1 MTAELF
7 SWYTYP
13 EDFLSNRTIYSV
25 LMSKLEFPKDF
36 LWGAATSSHQVEGG
50 QHNDWSEWEKRN
62 ADRLAKESSKE
73 TEADMWRS
81 MNQREKD
88 LRFAEQAADPKNYI
102 SGAACDHWNRY
113 ESDFDILK
121 ELRLNAYRF
130 SLEWSRIEPEE
141 GRFDEAVIG
150 HYHEM
155 IRALRNRDI
164 EPFVTLWH
172 WTLPLWLAEKG
183 GIASPDFPKY
193 FERYATKVAETFGN
207 EVRFFMTLNE
217 PDVAASHCYLLAVFP
232 PQEKDVLK
240 FLRCVGILIDAHR
253 RSYTAIKR
261 ICPEVQIGIAK
272 HQVAFEVKRKTP
284 INLVLKSVSDYFW
297 NRWLLNRLRDT
308 QDFIGLNVYNRNVID
323 NGFMK
328 NDAERLTDFGWEFL
342 PEVIYQETMDV
353 VHYGKP
359 IYITESGIADIT
371 DEMRKEFIVR
381 TIAAL
386 HRAIVDGADVRGYF
400 YWSLLD
406 NFEWDKGFWPRFGL
420 VHVDFATQ
428 KRTVRDSARLY
439 AKIAE
444 TNSLE
449 IPKS

>member
-1 MTAELF
+1 
-7 SWYTYP
+7 
-13 EDFLSNRTIYSV
+13 
-25 LMSKLEFPKDF
+25 MSDKLEFPKDF
-36 LWGAATSSHQVEGG
+36 FWGAATSSHQVEGG

-62 ADRLAKESSKE
+62 ADRLATESVAEMK
-73 TEADMWRS
+73 TDMWRG
-81 MNQREKD
+81 MNKREKD
-88 LRFAEQAADPKNYI
+88 LRFIEQAADPKNYL
-102 SGAACDHWNRY
+102 SGIACDQWNRY

-121 ELRLNAYRF
+121 ELHLNAYRF

-155 IRALRNRDI
+155 ISALRNRDI

-183 GIASPDFPKY
+183 GIASSDFPGC
-193 FERYATKVAETFGN
+193 FERYATKIAESFGK
-207 EVRFFMTLNE
+207 EIRFFITLNE
-217 PDVAASHCYLLAVFP
+217 PEVAASHCYLLAVFP
-232 PQEKDVLK
+232 PQERSLPK
-240 FLRCVGILIDAHR
+240 FFRSVRMIISAHNR
-253 RSYTAIKR
+253 AYAAIKR
-261 ICPEVQIGIAK
+261 ACPEALIGIAK
-272 HQVAFEVKRKTP
+272 HQVAFEAKRKTP
-284 INLVLKSVSDYFW
+284 INLILKAVSDYVW

-328 NDAERLTDFGWEFL
+328 NNAERITDFGWEFF
-342 PEVIYQETMDV
+342 PEVIYHEAMDLKR
-353 VHYGKP
+353 YGKP
-359 IYITESGIADIT
+359 VYVTESGIADIADT
-371 DEMRKEFIVR
+371 MRAEFIPR
-381 TIAAL
+381 TLAAV
-386 HRAIVDGADVRGYF
+386 HHAIEDGIDIRGYF

-444 TNSLE
+444 TNSIE
-449 IPKS
+449 I